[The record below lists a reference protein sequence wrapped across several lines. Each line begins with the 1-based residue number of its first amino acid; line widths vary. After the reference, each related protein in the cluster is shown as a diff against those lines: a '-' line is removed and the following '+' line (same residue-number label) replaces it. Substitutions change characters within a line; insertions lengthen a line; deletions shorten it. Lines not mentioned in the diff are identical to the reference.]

1 MALKILRRL
10 LGSTA
15 APVQH
20 RLLEKQF
27 NNTSRDCTQVRAIA
41 FSSATAIFLIV
52 LSNMGLFQPMET
64 KAFDLLTRLAAK
76 YEHTSAPGAAF
87 SNRSTAERLIVV
99 AITEEDIQDQ
109 KQWPLSDQV
118 FAQLLSKLQ
127 QHSPR
132 VIGLDIYR
140 DVPHAPG
147 TEALAKA
154 LQKENVITITNL
166 DSLGEVEVPS
176 PLQVPD
182 SRVGFNDFVVDPDGV
197 IRRNFMFAAL
207 GDRELYSFSLRLVDQ
222 FLKSPAHQLTA
233 EADALRIGTLRLSS
247 ITPDMGGYQKIDA
260 DGYQTLGRYIL
271 PENVARQVSLSQ
283 VLDGDFDPTWIT
295 GNIVVIGTTA
305 PSQKDLYYTPFSAE
319 GSNDLLMS
327 GVVLHA
333 QMTQQLLSA
342 VLEGRALLRG
352 FPQWGEFAWVWCWG
366 MVGGLI
372 AWRFTHPGTLA
383 IATGAGLLGLTTIAL
398 GLFSVSVWAPV
409 VLPMATFS
417 TTVATII
424 VYREFRKSFYDSLTG
439 LPNRALLTQELQRM
453 LRKPNQSPISVI
465 LLDIDRFKVFNEN
478 FGLRVGDQLL
488 QMMARRL
495 RQNVPAKAKIARI
508 AGDEFVVLLGWL
520 SRREEAL
527 SLAEK
532 LNQKMAEPIE
542 IRGQKLFP
550 TISTGIAF
558 SPSSTDAHHALN
570 AGDLLRDAQTAMSRA
585 KSQGRGHC
593 EIFVQD
599 MRAHLSTRLG
609 LEADLREALQKQ
621 ELLLYY
627 QPIVCL
633 KTMKLA
639 GFEALIRW
647 QHPERGMISPA
658 QFIPIAEDTGLIIPI
673 GQWVLEVACLQTKKW
688 QQQFPVASP
697 FISVNLSGR
706 QFAQKD
712 LVEQIGQT
720 LTEIGFDPAKLKLE
734 LTESVVMDDVEASI
748 DVLLRLKALRLQLGI
763 DDFGTGYSSLSYLHR
778 FPIDTLKVDRSFVME
793 MESPNGTAELVK
805 TIVSLGHN
813 LGMTVVAEGI
823 ETESQSRQLQALQCE
838 YGQGYL
844 FARPLPPE
852 AAESLLHNAS
862 VWNHN
867 AA

>member
-1 MALKILRRL
+1 M
-10 LGSTA
+10 
-15 APVQH
+15 QH
-20 RLLEKQF
+20 QLVEKRF
-27 NNTSRDCTQVRAIA
+27 DNASRDCSQVKAIA
-41 FSSATAIFLIV
+41 LSGATASLLLV
-52 LSNMGLFQPMET
+52 LSQTGLFQPAET
-64 KAFDLLTRLAAK
+64 KAFDLFTSLAAK
-76 YEHTSAPGAAF
+76 YEHTFALRTAAAVPA
-87 SNRSTAERLIVV
+87 TAKRLTVV
-99 AITEEDIQDQ
+99 AITEEDIQSQ

-118 FAQLLSKLQ
+118 FAQVLSRLQ

-140 DVPHAPG
+140 DVPHKPG
-147 TEALAKA
+147 TEALARA

-182 SRVGFNDFVVDPDGV
+182 NRVGFNDFVVDPDGV

-222 FLKSPAHQLTA
+222 YLQGPAHKLTA
-233 EADALRIGTLRLSS
+233 EADALRIGNIRLAS
-247 ITPDMGGYQKIDA
+247 ISPNIGGYQKIDA

-283 VLDGDFDPTWIT
+283 VLSGDFDPSWIT
-295 GNIVVIGTTA
+295 DNIVVIGTTA

-319 GSNDLLMS
+319 GNNDLLMS

-352 FPQWGEFAWVWCWG
+352 FPQWGEVLWVWGWG
-366 MVGGLI
+366 LVGGLT

-383 IATGAGLLGLTTIAL
+383 IATGAGLVGLTAAAL
-398 GLFSVSVWAPV
+398 CLFSLSVWVPV
-409 VLPMATFS
+409 VLPMTTFA
-417 TTVATII
+417 TTVAALI

-453 LRKPNQSPISVI
+453 LRKPNQAPIGVI
-465 LLDIDRFKVFNEN
+465 LLDIDRFKVFNES
-478 FGLRVGDQLL
+478 FGLRVGDQFL
-488 QMMARRL
+488 QLMARRL
-495 RQNVPAKAKIARI
+495 KQGLPSKAKIARI

-520 SRREEAL
+520 PQREEAVVF
-527 SLAEK
+527 AK
-532 LNQKMAEPIE
+532 TLNQKMTEPVE

-558 SPSSTDAHHALN
+558 SPAATDAHHALN

-585 KSQGRGHC
+585 KSQGRGRC

-609 LEADLREALQKQ
+609 LESDLREALQKQ

-627 QPIVCL
+627 QPIICL
-633 KTMKLA
+633 KTMQLA

-647 QHPERGMISPA
+647 QHPEKGMISPA
-658 QFIPIAEDTGLIIPI
+658 KFIPIAEDTGLIIPI
-673 GQWVLEVACLQTKKW
+673 GQWVLEVACQQAKQW
-688 QQQFPVASP
+688 QQQFPAISP

-712 LVEQIGQT
+712 LVEEIDQT
-720 LTEIGFDPAKLKLE
+720 LTKIAFDPAKLKLE

-793 MESPNGTAELVK
+793 MESPSGTAELVK

-852 AAESLLHNAS
+852 AAESLLNDAP
-862 VWNHN
+862 VWTHN